1 MRLGL
6 EPVKVFGEKGLK
18 LVIYSIWGVVGQ
30 KVDELLLWGRFM
42 LLSRFDNTEREGIRP
57 FDMHGVACI

>member
-30 KVDELLLWGRFM
+30 KVDELLLWG
-42 LLSRFDNTEREGIRP
+42 LGQV
-57 FDMHGVACI
+57 HVAQ